1 MLTIFLS
8 LGCVLKPIGAVY
20 PGWPL
25 ALQASLMRHLARE
38 YSLEARPRMESMAA
52 AAARLSLLQAA
63 AASAHDGGRDV
74 AYTAALALSG
84 VTAAR

>member
-1 MLTIFLS
+1 
-8 LGCVLKPIGAVY
+8 
-20 PGWPL
+20 
-25 ALQASLMRHLARE
+25 MRRLARE

-74 AYTAALALSG
+74 AYTAALALSEDASRPLELKVG
-84 VTAAR
+84 AGRSELLLEMPTTAVR